1 MDSLLIYG
9 AYGYTGELIS
19 RAAVDRGFDPIL
31 AGRDPDR
38 LHPLG
43 TELDCRSRAF
53 GLTDDIEAQLSGVD
67 AVLNCAGP
75 FKETADPLVEACLNR
90 RVDYLD
96 ITGEL
101 PVFERLARRDQAASD
116 AGVTLMPGVGY
127 DVVPTD
133 SLAAHLHQ
141 RLPEATHLSLALSA
155 SGSLSGG
162 TLKTVING
170 FGSGSAVREDGQLRA
185 IPTASKQRVV
195 DFGAGTEMVMTIP
208 WGDLSTAYRTT
219 GIPNIAVYVAVPD
232 AVRHALMIA
241 RPFESVMASESVQRL
256 LKGLVDRFVDG
267 PSEAARAGNETV
279 IWGEAWSEETG
290 ETVQSVL
297 RTPDSYVL
305 TVDAAL
311 GCAERVLD
319 GAAAAGFQTPAGAF
333 GPDLVLELPGVT
345 RQDR

>member
-1 MDSLLIYG
+1 MTLLVYG
-9 AYGYTGELIS
+9 AYGYTGDLIS
-19 RAAVDRGFDPIL
+19 RAAVDRGFDPVV
-31 AGRDPDR
+31 AGRDPNR
-38 LHPLG
+38 IHALG

-75 FKETADPLVEACLNR
+75 FEKTADPLVDACLNR

-101 PVFERLARRDQAASD
+101 PVFERLARRDGAATD

-133 SLAAHLHQ
+133 SLAAHLQ
-141 RLPEATHLSLALSA
+141 DRLPEATHLSLALSA

-162 TLKTVING
+162 TLKTLING
-170 FGSGSAVREDGQLRA
+170 FGSGSAVRENGQLRA

-195 DFGAGTEMVMTIP
+195 DFGSGTETVMTIP

-232 AVRHALMIA
+232 AVRHALMVA
-241 RPFESVMASESVQRL
+241 RPFEGAMATEPVQRF
-256 LKGLVDRFVDG
+256 LKGVVDRFVDG
-267 PSEAARAGNETV
+267 PSEAARADNETV
-279 IWGEAWSEETG
+279 IWGEAWSEATG
-290 ETVQSVL
+290 ETVQSIL
-297 RTPDSYVL
+297 RTPDTYAL
-305 TVDAAL
+305 TVEAAL
-311 GCAERVLD
+311 ACAKRVT
-319 GAAAAGFQTPAGAF
+319 AGEAPSGFATPAGAF

>member
-1 MDSLLIYG
+1 MDALLIYG

-19 RAAVDRGFDPIL
+19 RAAAARDFEPVL

-38 LHPLG
+38 LHLLG

-53 GLTDDIEAQLSGVD
+53 GLTDDIEAHLSGVD

-75 FKETADPLVEACLNR
+75 FAETAEPLVEACLNR

-101 PVFERLARRDQAASD
+101 PVFERLARRDSEARE

-133 SLAAHLHQ
+133 SLAAHLQ
-141 RLPEATHLSLALSA
+141 ERLPGATHLALAISA

-162 TLKTVING
+162 TLKTLING
-170 FGSGSAVREDGQLRA
+170 FGSGSAIREDGQLRA

-195 DFGAGTEMVMTIP
+195 DFGAGTETVMTIP

-232 AVRHALMIA
+232 VVRHALMLA
-241 RPFESVMASESVQRL
+241 RPFGGVLATDPVQRL
-256 LKGLVDRFVDG
+256 GKGLVDRLVDG
-267 PSEAARAGNETV
+267 PSEADRATNETTV
-279 IWGEAWSEETG
+279 WGEAWSEATG
-290 ETVQSVL
+290 ETVQSIL
-297 RTPDSYVL
+297 RTPDTYEL
-305 TVDAAL
+305 TVEAAL
-311 GCAERVLD
+311 ACAERVRN
-319 GAAAAGFQTPAGAF
+319 GEAPTGVATPAGAF
-333 GPDLVLELPGVT
+333 GSDLAVELPGVS

>member
-19 RAAVDRGFDPIL
+19 RTAADRGFDPIL

-53 GLTDDIEAQLSGVD
+53 GLTGDIEAQLSGID

-75 FKETADPLVEACLNR
+75 FEETAEPLVEACLNR
-90 RVDYLD
+90 GVDYLD

-101 PVFERLARRDQAASD
+101 PVFERLARRDRAASD

-133 SLAAHLHQ
+133 SLAAHLQ
-141 RLPEATHLSLALSA
+141 KRLPEATHLSLALSA

-162 TLKTVING
+162 TLKTLING
-170 FGSGSAVREDGQLRA
+170 FGSGSAIREDGHLRA

-195 DFGAGTEMVMTIP
+195 DFGAGTETVMTIP

-219 GIPNIAVYVAVPD
+219 GIPNIAVYVAVSD
-232 AVRHALMIA
+232 AVRHALMVA
-241 RPFESVMASESVQRL
+241 RPFEGVLATEPVQRF
-256 LKGLVDRFVDG
+256 LKGLVDRFVEG
-267 PSEAARAGNETV
+267 PSEADRKKNETIV
-279 IWGEAWSEETG
+279 WGEAWSEESG
-290 ETVQSVL
+290 ETVQSIL
-297 RTPDSYVL
+297 RTPDTYAL
-305 TVDAAL
+305 TVEAAL
-311 GCAERVLD
+311 ACAERVI
-319 GAAAAGFQTPAGAF
+319 AGEAPAGVATPAGAF
-333 GPDLVLELPGVT
+333 GPDLVVELPGVT